1 MRKKIAGLVIL
12 LALALTASFMHAK
25 EAGPGLYSL
34 LGLTALAPLNPSSL
48 ANLDL
53 RPLPVAADKSK
64 SFGSAD
70 PIFDARSAE
79 PGSEPF
85 LGETGLAPLNPS
97 PLANL
102 DLLPLPVPASEAG
115 SVSFADLNLNPRSV
129 VANYSPAYLRRDISF
144 RSVGDRLFDV
154 SLYSLIALNIAD
166 YFSTREALRYPGLQE
181 GNPLMKS
188 IVKSPVAFAAVKIGI
203 SAVSY
208 WSMKSLYKK
217 NKALAWVVSTASNFA
232 MSYVVSNNMRL
243 INQASGR

>member
-1 MRKKIAGLVIL
+1 MRKGIASLI
-12 LALALTASFMHAK
+12 LALSLTMTTSFVVAN
-25 EAGPGLYSL
+25 EADPGLYPL
-34 LGLTALAPLNPSSL
+34 LGLTTLAPLNPSPL
-48 ANLDL
+48 AQLV
-53 RPLPVAADKSK
+53 RPLPVAADKNR
-64 SFGSAD
+64 SFG
-70 PIFDARSAE
+70 FDGSISDGRSAE

-85 LGETGLAPLNPS
+85 LAETGLAPLNPS

-102 DLLPLPVPASEAG
+102 DLLPLPVPADEARSAG
-115 SVSFADLNLNPRSV
+115 FPPLNLNPRSV
-129 VANYSPAYLRRDISF
+129 VASYSPAYLGRDISF

-154 SLYSLIALNIAD
+154 SLYSLVALNIAD
-166 YFSTREALRYPGLQE
+166 YLSTREALKYPGLQE

-208 WSMKSLYKK
+208 WSLKSLYKK

-243 INQASGR
+243 INKVRGR

>member
-70 PIFDARSAE
+70 SEFE
-79 PGSEPF
+79 PL
-85 LGETGLAPLNPS
+85 LGETAMAPLNPS

-102 DLLPLPVPASEAG
+102 DLLPLPVPASEAR
-115 SVSFADLNLNPRSV
+115 SVGFAALDLNPRSV
-129 VANYSPAYLRRDISF
+129 VAKYGPASLGRGIDF
-144 RSVGDRLFDV
+144 RAVGDRLFDV

-208 WSMKSLYKK
+208 WSMKNLYKK
-217 NKALAWVVSTASNFA
+217 SKALAWVVSTASNFA
-232 MSYVVSNNMRL
+232 LSYVVSNNVRL
-243 INQASGR
+243 INKFSAR